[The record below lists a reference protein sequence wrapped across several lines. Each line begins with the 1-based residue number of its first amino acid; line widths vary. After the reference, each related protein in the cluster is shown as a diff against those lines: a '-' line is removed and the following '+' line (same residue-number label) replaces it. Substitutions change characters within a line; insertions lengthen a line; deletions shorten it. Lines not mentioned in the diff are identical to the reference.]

1 MYLYIRRCIRNISIP
16 SSMFPL
22 HFYIFYL
29 LLYSLYKEKG
39 LRRKRLEKKKKDR
52 ENKMDVLSPSG
63 SAIIYIR
70 VSTSLQTDSDRFHR
84 HHVSEDTQ
92 KSLCLDY
99 CQRHSLSVKNIV
111 SEVGSATSLDDRHLL
126 KSALF
131 ELSPGDTLV
140 FYNLSRLCRSVLD
153 FLKLSTKLLN
163 ENKFLVSVKENLD
176 FSTSQG
182 RLFATLLASFAQ
194 FESEMT
200 SSRVKDSM
208 AYNKSQG
215 KYQSRPPYGYSIH
228 KETGHLERV
237 ESELSIV
244 KSIFRMVDDKVT
256 YKSIASSLNDEGF
269 RTRPTNKQKDQG
281 LPGNEWKHYGISNIV
296 KNRHKYMHSDLG
308 HQGPDSYELLYSS

>member
-1 MYLYIRRCIRNISIP
+1 
-16 SSMFPL
+16 
-22 HFYIFYL
+22 
-29 LLYSLYKEKG
+29 
-39 LRRKRLEKKKKDR
+39 
-52 ENKMDVLSPSG
+52 MDVLPLPR

-70 VSTSLQTDSDRFHR
+70 VSTSLQTDSDKHHR

-92 KSLCLDY
+92 KTMCLDY
-99 CQRHSLSVKNIV
+99 CLHHGLHVSKIV
-111 SEVGSATSLDDRHLL
+111 HEVGSATSLDDRHVL

-163 ENKFLVSVKENLD
+163 EHKFLVSVKENLD
-176 FSTSQG
+176 FTTSQG

-215 KYQSRPPYGYSIH
+215 KYQSRPPYGYIIDKDS
-228 KETGHLERV
+228 GHLLRV

-244 KSIFRMVDDKVT
+244 KNIFNMIDNKIT
-256 YKSIASSLNDEGF
+256 YKSIADSLNHEGF
-269 RTRPTNKQKDQG
+269 RTRATNKELAEG
-281 LPGNEWKHYGISNIV
+281 LPPKKWKYYGVSNIV
-296 KNRHKYMHSDLG
+296 KNRDKYMISDLG
-308 HQGPDSYELLYSS
+308 HQGADTYQILYSPF